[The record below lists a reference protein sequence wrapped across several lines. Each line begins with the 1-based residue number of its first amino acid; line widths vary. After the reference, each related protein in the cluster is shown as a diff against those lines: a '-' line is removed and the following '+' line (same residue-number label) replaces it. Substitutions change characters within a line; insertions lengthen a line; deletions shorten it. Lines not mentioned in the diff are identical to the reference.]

1 MTTAPIV
8 LHLAPAEGHYLRVLT
23 EDLIELLSD
32 AEAASTRLTPDAYPD
47 DPDASAAFRTATH
60 ADLQERRRHDAR
72 TVIAGL
78 SQLPEED
85 AEPQTVTVTIADL
98 DAWLRTL
105 AALRLVL
112 AERLGVVDNDVS
124 SLEDPRLTVYD
135 WIGYRLEHLIDLA
148 DRRDADTSV

>member
-1 MTTAPIV
+1 MPPPPSARP
-8 LHLAPAEGHYLRVLT
+8 R
-23 EDLIELLSD
+23 
-32 AEAASTRLTPDAYPD
+32 TP
-47 DPDASAAFRTATH
+47 TC
-60 ADLQERRRHDAR
+60 QERRRHDAR